1 MARPKKLNAD
11 YFPHDVDMRNDLKI
25 KALRTKFGFKGYACW
40 CMMLEHLG
48 NSNYF
53 EYEWNELNIELLSTD
68 FLISSEE
75 LIEFVEYCIKL
86 ELLQIE
92 NGYLTCEKFSN
103 RLTNVFSGKREE
115 FSMETS
121 KRKGLRN
128 GNYTEMKFTE
138 RKPSDNPESKVKE
151 SKVKESEVKESKVK
165 ETKVHEIDTFTFTD
179 KLRNLIDSKILDVII
194 DSDVDTDSKVWKDMI
209 YNYTELGGFTKISEI
224 MEWDESVKTNW
235 KRKFINYGLN

>member
-11 YFPHDVDMRNDLKI
+11 YFPHDVDMRNDLKV
-25 KALRTKFGFKGYACW
+25 KALRTKFGHKGYACW
-40 CMMLEHLG
+40 CMTLEHLG
-48 NSNYF
+48 NCNYF

-68 FLISSEE
+68 FLLSTEE

-103 RLTNVFSGKREE
+103 RLTNVFSNKREE

-128 GNYTEMKFTE
+128 GNSTEMKFTE

-151 SKVKESEVKESKVK
+151 SKVKESEVKESKLK
-165 ETKVHEIDTFTFTD
+165 ESKVHEIDTFTITD

-209 YNYTELGGFTKISEI
+209 YNYSELGGFTKISEI

>member
-68 FLISSEE
+68 FLLSSEE

-103 RLTNVFSGKREE
+103 RLTNVFSGKILYGNL
-115 FSMETS
+115 
-121 KRKGLRN
+121 KKKG
-128 GNYTEMKFTE
+128 FTE
-138 RKPSDNPESKVKE
+138 RKLYGNRVYGT
-151 SKVKESEVKESKVK
+151 
-165 ETKVHEIDTFTFTD
+165 ETT
-179 KLRNLIDSKILDVII
+179 R
-194 DSDVDTDSKVWKDMI
+194 
-209 YNYTELGGFTKISEI
+209 
-224 MEWDESVKTNW
+224 
-235 KRKFINYGLN
+235 

>member
-11 YFPHDVDMRNDLKI
+11 YFPHDVDMRNDLKV
-25 KALRTKFGFKGYACW
+25 KALRTKFGHKGYACW
-40 CMMLEHLG
+40 CMTLEHLG
-48 NSNYF
+48 NCNYF

-68 FLISSEE
+68 FLLSTEE

-103 RLTNVFSGKREE
+103 RLTNVFSGKRDE

-128 GNYTEMKFTE
+128 GNSTETEFKE
-138 RKPSDNPESKVKE
+138 RKLPDNPESKVKE
-151 SKVKESEVKESKVK
+151 RKEKEKESK
-165 ETKVHEIDTFTFTD
+165 EDNSISLEAS
-179 KLRNLIDSKILDVII
+179 R
-194 DSDVDTDSKVWKDMI
+194 VDTNTSFIKSFFEQTNELPSSKDI
-209 YNYTELGGFTKISEI
+209 LNY
-224 MEWDESVKTNW
+224 
-235 KRKFINYGLN
+235 LNS